1 MIANTDYV
9 SPWKSKE
16 LSAETI
22 NPPATSD
29 NSLTPSLSYYDTKTR
44 VKFTGSC
51 LKQSTIS
58 YNDRPIVKIYI
69 VY

>member
-9 SPWKSKE
+9 SSWKSKGV
-16 LSAETI
+16 SAETFK
-22 NPPATSD
+22 PPSTSD
-29 NSLTPSLSYYDTKTR
+29 NSLTSSLSYYDTKTR

-58 YNDRPIVKIYI
+58 
-69 VY
+69 